1 VLEYYAVL
9 RSALRG
15 APCMRRCLKR
25 CVHCRIFFL
34 THPRNASRRDLRCP
48 FGCREVHRKQQS
60 AKRSAAYYAD
70 ERGRGKKARQ
80 NRKRYL
86 KTALS
91 QKQKQE
97 DEPAASP
104 PAVPPILK
112 HVRMVVGL
120 IAGRSVSWGQ
130 IERLAERNWRQH
142 RIGRWKEVV
151 YVLRRL
157 NKDPP

>member
-9 RSALRG
+9 RSTLRSD
-15 APCMRRCLKR
+15 PSLRRCLKR

-60 AKRSAAYYAD
+60 AKRSAAYYAE
-70 ERGRGKKARQ
+70 ERGRVKKARQ

-86 KTALS
+86 KTARL
-91 QKQKQE
+91 QKQE
-97 DEPAASP
+97 DGAAASP

-142 RIGRWKEVV
+142 RIGWWKKVV